1 MPEYHKSCRLT
12 LALGAQSYR
21 AEFHGD
27 DMFGKA
33 VSALTEKV
41 IAYYVRGTIEK
52 IEAALGQFVFILGD
66 YAAELLKAEMV
77 PYGVPS
83 DHIHV
88 VTGSLLSAIENQSSG
103 NTMRGPTGG
112 KGHAGSVRAVIQV
125 GMDPSAVRQE
135 HSSLMGGSG
144 VKLYNTGE
152 NVSNYGQLYFDRFQ
166 NESEMVSLVKDA
178 LIEIVRSRSAWEW
191 FHASAKISYIR
202 AQTEQLKA
210 QNLRMIEMAAQA
222 RLAAA
227 VR

>member
-1 MPEYHKSCRLT
+1 MLEFRKSCRLT
-12 LALGAQSYR
+12 LALGSQTYR
-21 AEFHGD
+21 AEFQGD

-33 VSALTEKV
+33 VRALKDKV
-41 IAYYVRGTIEK
+41 IAHYVQGTIEK
-52 IEAALGQFVFILGD
+52 IEAALSQFVFILGD

-103 NTMRGPTGG
+103 NTMRGPTGS
-112 KGHAGSVRAVIQV
+112 KGHVGSVRAVIQI

-135 HSSLMGGSG
+135 HSALMGGSG

-178 LIEIVRSRSAWEW
+178 LIEIVHSRSAWEW

>member
-1 MPEYHKSCRLT
+1 
-12 LALGAQSYR
+12 
-21 AEFHGD
+21 
-27 DMFGKA
+27 MFGKA
-33 VSALTEKV
+33 VRTLKDKV
-41 IAYYVRGTIEK
+41 IAHYVQGTIEK
-52 IEAALGQFVFILGD
+52 IEAALSQFVFILGD

-83 DHIHV
+83 GNIHV

-103 NTMRGPTGG
+103 NTMRGPTGS
-112 KGHAGSVRAVIQV
+112 KGHVGSVRAVIQI

-135 HSSLMGGSG
+135 HSALMGGSG

-152 NVSNYGQLYFDRFQ
+152 NVSNY
-166 NESEMVSLVKDA
+166 
-178 LIEIVRSRSAWEW
+178 
-191 FHASAKISYIR
+191 SAKISSLR
-202 AQTEQLKA
+202 AQTDQLKA

>member
-12 LALGAQSYR
+12 LALGAQTYR

-33 VSALTEKV
+33 ISALKEKV

-52 IEAALGQFVFILGD
+52 IESALGQFVFILGD
-66 YAAELLKAEMV
+66 YAAELMKAEMV

-83 DHIHV
+83 DRIHV

-103 NTMRGPTGG
+103 NTIRGPIGS

-125 GMDPSAVRQE
+125 GMDPEATRQE
-135 HSSLMGGSG
+135 HSSLMAGAG
-144 VKLYNTGE
+144 VRLYNTGE
-152 NVSNYGQLYFDRFQ
+152 NVAGYGQRYFDRFQ
-166 NESEMVSLVKDA
+166 NESEMIKLVREA
-178 LIEIVRSRSAWEW
+178 LIEVVQARSAWEW
-191 FHASAKISYIR
+191 FHASAQISGIR
-202 AQTEQLKA
+202 AQTDQLRA

-227 VR
+227 AR